1 MAAACLTGR
10 APRPPASL
18 EDPIMCGILG
28 YFDLRGDGPG
38 NPAFLER
45 MASTLRH
52 RGPDSGGVFHDGGAA
67 LGFRRLSIIDLATG
81 DQPIANEDETLIL
94 VCNGE
99 IFNYKPLRAELET
112 RGHRFRTRSDVEVL
126 LHLYE
131 DDGPAMLNR
140 LNGQFAFALLDR
152 RRKRLFLA
160 RDHAG
165 IAPLHYTVS
174 NGVFVFGSEIKAIL
188 EYPGIERAVDLT
200 GLDQVFTFPG
210 LVSPRTMFRGI
221 HRVRPGH
228 YLMVDRDGVRE
239 HEYWDLDYPLAGD
252 VGSEPEQ
259 AHVDRLTEVFS
270 RSVRLRL
277 QADVPVGFYLSGG
290 LDSSLTAAFIHQLE
304 PDLSRHAFSIAF
316 SDQRADEEKYQQLVA
331 RRVNCE
337 LHTARFDWSRTAGMM
352 HAMIHHAECPVKETY
367 NTCSMELSRAARAH
381 GIKVILTG
389 EGADELFAGYVG
401 YRFDQARAA
410 RPGGALSPDD
420 LLEDGMREALWGDGR
435 VHYESD
441 YHEDQQRRR
450 LLYSAELQGA
460 FAGFDCLRQ
469 PLVRKDR
476 IVGRHPIHQR
486 SYLDFKLRMA
496 DHLLMDH
503 GDAMVLANSVE
514 ARYPFLDIDLIE
526 YARRIPPDLKLR
538 GYREKYILR
547 RMGEGLLP
555 EQITRREKF
564 GWYAPG
570 SPEMLQQGVEWIRDM
585 LSPETIRRQGYFD
598 PAFVAALTRQYA
610 QPGFKLKQPF
620 ESDWLMVI
628 ATFGLF
634 QEVFSMPARS

>member
-1 MAAACLTGR
+1 
-10 APRPPASL
+10 
-18 EDPIMCGILG
+18 MCGILG
-28 YFDLRGDGPG
+28 YFDLGGGGPR
-38 NPAFLER
+38 PQTILED
-45 MASTLRH
+45 MAEVIRH
-52 RGPDSGGVFHDGGAA
+52 RGPDAGGAFRDGGAG

-81 DQPIANEDETLIL
+81 DQPIVNEDESLVLI
-94 VCNGE
+94 CNGE
-99 IFNYKPLRAELET
+99 IFNYKPLRAELEA
-112 RGHRFRTRSDVEVL
+112 RGHRFRTHSDVEVL

-131 DDGPAMLNR
+131 DHGPAMLSR

-152 RRKRLFLA
+152 RRRRLFLA
-160 RDHAG
+160 RDQAG

-188 EYPGIERAVDLT
+188 QYPGVERAVDLT

-228 YLMVDRDGVRE
+228 YLLVDQDSGVRE

-252 VGSEPEQ
+252 VGDAPEQ
-259 AHVDRLTEVFS
+259 TYLDGLTEAFS
-270 RSVRLRL
+270 RSVKLRL

-290 LDSSLTAAFIHQLE
+290 LDSSLTAAFIHRLE

-316 SDQRADEEKYQQLVA
+316 ADQRADEAKYQQLVA

-337 LHTARFDWSRTAGMM
+337 LHAARFDWSRTAGMM
-352 HAMIHHAECPVKETY
+352 RTMIHHAECPVKETY
-367 NTCSMELSRAARAH
+367 NTCSMELSRAARAQ

-410 RPGGALSPDD
+410 RPGGALTVED
-420 LLEDGMREALWGDGR
+420 LLEEGMRETLWGDGR

-441 YHEDQQRRR
+441 YHDDQQRRR
-450 LLYSAELQGA
+450 TLYAPELRGA
-460 FAGFDCLRQ
+460 FSDFDCLRH

-476 IVGRHPIHQR
+476 IVGRHPLHQR
-486 SYLDFKLRMA
+486 SYLDFKLRMG

-503 GDAMVLANSVE
+503 GDAMALANSVE
-514 ARYPFLDIDLIE
+514 ARFPFLDIDLIE
-526 YARRIPPDLKLR
+526 YARMIPPGLKLR
-538 GYREKYILR
+538 GYREKYLLR

-555 EQITRREKF
+555 EQITQREKF

-585 LSPETIRRQGYFD
+585 LSPATIRRQGYFD
-598 PAFVAALTRQYA
+598 PDLVETLTRQYS
-610 QPGFKLKQPF
+610 QPGFRLKQPF

-634 QEVFSMPARS
+634 QDVFAMPARS